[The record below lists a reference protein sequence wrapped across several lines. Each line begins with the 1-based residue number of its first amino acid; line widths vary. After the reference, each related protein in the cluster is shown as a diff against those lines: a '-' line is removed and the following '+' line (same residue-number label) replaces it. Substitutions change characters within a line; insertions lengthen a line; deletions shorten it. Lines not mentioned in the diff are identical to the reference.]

1 MSSEAAP
8 KTDGE
13 ETTAQ
18 IVLEDISGALP
29 AVLAVGAALV
39 YGLLIVAYSEFYP
52 ELGVRPSDVG
62 LQYGPGIGGIAGVA
76 LLLVIAAA
84 ISLILFVAARSIVE
98 ALTGTELAR
107 RGRRVVIA
115 ASAAVLVV
123 CLLGAVGF
131 AMWANDR
138 ADDVKAGKV
147 VEPYRFLG
155 IELLSVRA
163 DLVHVKPTGSTADGG
178 SVLARATSAPE
189 EAPLSRPQR
198 RHARVLR
205 HQNAEQLARS
215 GVECSRCTLPIP
227 RLSVPS
233 FLAVMN
239 DDRWARRSPIAAAS
253 ASYEITPDG
262 QLLTFGLRRR
272 QWDDDVAEGLG
283 ALAIGEVCGVGGPD
297 RVAIVLAHPRSQ
309 IA

>member
-39 YGLLIVAYSEFYP
+39 YGLLIVAYSEFYS

-84 ISLILFVAARSIVE
+84 ISLILFVAVRRIVE

-178 SVLARATSAPE
+178 SVLAG
-189 EAPLSRPQR
+189 LHR
-198 RHARVLR
+198 RQKRLR
-205 HQNAEQLARS
+205 YLGRNA
-215 GVECSRCTLPIP
+215 GTLVFYDTKMQ
-227 RLSVPS
+227 SSWHVPAS
-233 FLAVMN
+233 MLAVH
-239 DDRWARRSPIAAAS
+239 
-253 ASYEITPDG
+253 
-262 QLLTFGLRRR
+262 
-272 QWDDDVAEGLG
+272 VANCETQR
-283 ALAIGEVCGVGGPD
+283 AEF
-297 RVAIVLAHPRSQ
+297 PRCDE
-309 IA
+309 